1 MEGRVPISSGS
12 HGVFHFVGGVGQ
24 CRGQFD
30 QLAAGVDVIHVF
42 DSHSQLFFWN
52 INAGFDGEDHPR
64 SKWDIVVAG
73 VVHIKPDVVTEAV
86 DEILP

>member
-1 MEGRVPISSGS
+1 M
-12 HGVFHFVGGVGQ
+12 FHFVGGVGQ

-30 QLAAGVDVIHVF
+30 QFAAGVHVIHVF
-42 DSHSQLFFWN
+42 DSHSQLFFRN

-64 SKWDIVVAG
+64 SEWDIVVAG
-73 VVHIKPDVVTEAV
+73 VVDIQANVVAEAV

>member
-1 MEGRVPISSGS
+1 MKGRVPISSGS

-52 INAGFDGEDHPR
+52 INAGFDGEDHAR
-64 SKWDIVVAG
+64 RKRNVVVAG
-73 VVHIKPDVVTEAV
+73 VVDIQADVVAEAV